1 MKLQSR
7 LLAPALLVIFSLVS
21 FGCRTSAT
29 SDDVAVLET
38 NYGRIVIEFL
48 PQEAPKNVANF
59 IELTRDGFY
68 DGTKFHRIVGKSG
81 AKLVAIQGGDPN
93 TISGDPSTWGQ
104 GQPGQKTVPGEFTKS
119 VKHVRGMVSMARKQN
134 DVNSAT
140 SQFFICV
147 GPEPQWDGQYS
158 IFGRVIDGMNI
169 VDSIA
174 HGPVWPN
181 TDKPMDPVTITK
193 ATIQKRVDLK

>member
-104 GQPGQKTVPGEFTKS
+104 GQPGQKTVPGEFSKS

>member
-1 MKLQSR
+1 MRLQSR
-7 LLAPALLVIFSLVS
+7 LLAPGLLVIFSLVS

-68 DGTKFHRIVGKSG
+68 DGTRFHRIVGKSG

-104 GQPGQKTVPGEFTKS
+104 GQPGQKTVQGEFTKS

-147 GPEPQWDGQYS
+147 APEPQWDGQYS

-193 ATIQKRVDLK
+193 ATIQKRAELK

>member
-7 LLAPALLVIFSLVS
+7 LLAPALLVTFSLVS

-104 GQPGQKTVPGEFTKS
+104 GQPGQKTVPGEFSKS

>member
-7 LLAPALLVIFSLVS
+7 LLASTVFVIVSLTS
-21 FGCRTSAT
+21 FGCKISSA

-59 IELTRDGFY
+59 EELARDGFF
-68 DGTKFHRIVGKSG
+68 DGTKFHRIVGKS
-81 AKLVAIQGGDPN
+81 
-93 TISGDPSTWGQ
+93 
-104 GQPGQKTVPGEFTKS
+104 
-119 VKHVRGMVSMARKQN
+119 VKHVRGIVSMARRQN

-147 GPEPQWDGQYS
+147 APEPQWDGQYS
-158 IFGRVIDGMNI
+158 IFGRVIDGM
-169 VDSIA
+169 
-174 HGPVWPN
+174 
-181 TDKPMDPVTITK
+181 
-193 ATIQKRVDLK
+193 

>member
-1 MKLQSR
+1 
-7 LLAPALLVIFSLVS
+7 
-21 FGCRTSAT
+21 
-29 SDDVAVLET
+29 VLET

-81 AKLVAIQGGDPN
+81 AQLVAIQGGDPN

>member
-81 AKLVAIQGGDPN
+81 AQLVAIQGGDPN

>member
-7 LLAPALLVIFSLVS
+7 LLASTVFVIVSLTS
-21 FGCRTSAT
+21 FGCKISSA

-59 IELTRDGFY
+59 EELARDGFF

-81 AKLVAIQGGDPN
+81 KLVAIQGGDPN

-104 GQPGQKTVPGEFTKS
+104 GQPGQKTVQGEFSKS
-119 VKHVRGMVSMARKQN
+119 VKHVRGIVSMARRQN

-147 GPEPQWDGQYS
+147 APEPQWDGQYS

-181 TDKPMDPVTITK
+181 TERPMDPVTITK
-193 ATIQKRVDLK
+193 ATIQKRSELK

>member
-7 LLAPALLVIFSLVS
+7 LLVPALLVIFSLVS

-104 GQPGQKTVPGEFTKS
+104 GQPGQKTVQGEFSKS

-147 GPEPQWDGQYS
+147 GAEPQWDGQYS